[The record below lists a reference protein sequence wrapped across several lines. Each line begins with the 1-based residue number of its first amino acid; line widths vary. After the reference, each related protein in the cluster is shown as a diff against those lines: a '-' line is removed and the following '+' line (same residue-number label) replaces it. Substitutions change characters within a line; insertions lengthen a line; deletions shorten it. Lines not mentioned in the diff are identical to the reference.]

1 MGVREIRTDDGVKSM
16 EKEFNLKSKNR
27 TAADVISSIIFWA
40 FWVLLIVYAISM
52 LVLPLYML
60 NTSLKAD
67 DLECVY
73 NPFGLPK
80 EFTWSNFKEIFVI
93 FDEKM
98 EISVAGMFWVSILTS
113 GLKPFLAVFF
123 TTLFAYVE
131 AKYQFFGKKF
141 FFNLGIVLMILPIVG
156 NLPSAMQINKA
167 LGVYDNL
174 ALNILTSPSG
184 CFYGTNFLLMY
195 GAFKVIPWDYAEA
208 AFIDGA
214 NDYTVL
220 FKIYLRMVLPQAVVL
235 FVLGFMGTWNDY
247 STYLIWLPSTPNISY
262 GMYLFYQKANAYRV
276 SLPELMAGFTVV
288 MIPTIVLYCC
298 TQKIINSKFVIGGL
312 KG

>member
-1 MGVREIRTDDGVKSM
+1 MRKRMKYESRS
-16 EKEFNLKSKNR
+16 
-27 TAADVISSIIFWA
+27 AADIVSLVVFWA
-40 FWVLLIVYAISM
+40 LWIILIIYAVSM

-67 DLECVY
+67 NLECVK
-73 NPFGLPK
+73 NPLGLPK
-80 EFTWSNFKEIFVI
+80 HVTWSNYREIFVI

-98 EISVAGMFWVSILTS
+98 EVSIAGMIGVSVSTS
-113 GLKPFLAVFF
+113 VLKPFLSVFF
-123 TTLFAYVE
+123 TTMFAYVE
-131 AKYQFFGKKF
+131 AKYEFFGKKF

-156 NLPSAMQINKA
+156 NLPSAMQVNKA

-174 ALNILTSPSG
+174 FMNIITSPVG

-214 NDYTVL
+214 GHYTVL
-220 FKIYLRMVLPQAVVL
+220 FKIYLRMALPQAVVL

-262 GMYLFYQKANAYRV
+262 GMYMFYQKANAYRV
-276 SLPELMAGFTVV
+276 SLPELMAGFTIV
-288 MIPTIVLYCC
+288 MIPTVLIYCA
-298 TQKIINSKFVIGGL
+298 TQRIINSKFAIGGL

>member
-1 MGVREIRTDDGVKSM
+1 MKRKMKYETRS
-16 EKEFNLKSKNR
+16 
-27 TAADVISSIIFWA
+27 AADVVSLVIFWA
-40 FWVLLIVYAISM
+40 LWVFLILYAISM

-60 NTSLKAD
+60 NTSLKANN
-67 DLECVY
+67 LECMK

-80 EFTWSNFKEIFVI
+80 KATWTNFKQIFVI

-98 EISVAGMFWVSILTS
+98 DVSVASMIGVSLLTS
-113 GLKPFLAVFF
+113 IAKPFLGVFF
-123 TTLFAYVE
+123 TMLFAYVE
-131 AKYQFFGKKF
+131 AKYEFFGRKF

-167 LGVYDNL
+167 LKVYDNL
-174 ALNILTSPSG
+174 FMNIITSPVG

-214 NDYTVL
+214 GHYTVL
-220 FKIYLRMVLPQAVVL
+220 FKIYLRMALPQAVVL

-262 GMYLFYQKANAYRV
+262 GMYVFYQKANAFRV
-276 SLPELMAGFTVV
+276 SLPQLMAGFTMV
-288 MIPTIVLYCC
+288 MIPTVVIYCA
-298 TQKIINSKFVIGGL
+298 TQKIINSKFAIGGL

>member
-1 MGVREIRTDDGVKSM
+1 MKRKMKYKSHTATD
-16 EKEFNLKSKNR
+16 
-27 TAADVISSIIFWA
+27 AASAVVYWILWG
-40 FWVLLIVYAISM
+40 LMLILSISM
-52 LVLPLYML
+52 LILPLYMI
-60 NTSLKAD
+60 NTSLKLD
-67 DLECVY
+67 NLECVM
-73 NPFGLPK
+73 NPFGLP
-80 EFTWSNFKEIFVI
+80 ESPNFANFEKIFII
-93 FDEKM
+93 FEEKM
-98 EISVAGMFWVSILTS
+98 EVSVGGMFAVSILTS
-113 GLKPFLAVFF
+113 VFKPLLSVFF

-131 AKYQFFGKKF
+131 AKYDFVGKKF
-141 FFNLGIVLMILPIVG
+141 WFNLGIVIMILPIVG
-156 NLPSAMQINKA
+156 SLPSAMQVSKA
-167 LGVYDNL
+167 LRVYDNL
-174 ALNILTSPSG
+174 FLNIITSPSG

-214 NDYTVL
+214 GHGTVL

-235 FVLGFMGTWNDY
+235 FVLGFMGSWNDY

-262 GMYLFYQKANAYRV
+262 GMYVFYQKASAYRV

-298 TQKIINSKFVIGGL
+298 TQKIIKSKFAIGGL

>member
-1 MGVREIRTDDGVKSM
+1 M
-16 EKEFNLKSKNR
+16 EQTTKNKIHTHSVGDIVSAVFYR
-27 TAADVISSIIFWA
+27 L
-40 FWVLLIVYAISM
+40 FWVVLIVYAASM

-67 DLECVY
+67 NLECIY
-73 NPFGLPK
+73 NPFGLP
-80 EFTWSNFKEIFVI
+80 ESITWGNFKEIFVI
-93 FDEKM
+93 FNEKM
-98 EISVAGMFWVSILTS
+98 EVSVAGMFAVSILTS
-113 GLKPFLAVFF
+113 VCKPFLAILF

-131 AKYQFFGKKF
+131 AKYDFFGKKF
-141 FFNLGIVLMILPIVG
+141 FFDLGIVLMILPIVG
-156 NLPSAMQINKA
+156 SLPSAMQVNKA

-174 ALNILTSPSG
+174 FLNILTSPSG

-208 AFIDGA
+208 AYIDGA

-220 FKIYLRMVLPQAVVL
+220 FGIYIRMVLPQAVVL
-235 FVLGFMGTWNDY
+235 FVLSFMGAWNDY
-247 STYLIWLPSTPNISY
+247 STYLMWLPSTPNISY
-262 GMYLFYQKANAYRV
+262 GMYLFYQRANSYRV

-288 MIPTIVLYCC
+288 MLPTVILYCG
-298 TQKIINSKFVIGGL
+298 TQKIITSKFVVGGL

>member
-1 MGVREIRTDDGVKSM
+1 MIKA
-16 EKEFNLKSKNR
+16 LKKKIKIHS
-27 TAADVISSIIFWA
+27 AGD
-40 FWVLLIVYAISM
+40 AISVALYALLWIALILSAASM
-52 LVLPLYML
+52 RVLPLYML

-67 DLECVY
+67 NLECIY
-73 NPFGLPK
+73 SPFGLP
-80 EFTWSNFKEIFVI
+80 ERANWGNFKEIFVI

-98 EISVAGMFWVSILTS
+98 EVSVAGMFSVSILTS
-113 GLKPFLAVFF
+113 VLKPFLAIFF

-131 AKYQFFGKKF
+131 AKYDFFGRKF
-141 FFNLGIVLMILPIVG
+141 LFNLGIVLMILPIVG
-156 NLPSAMQINKA
+156 SLPSAMQVSKA

-174 ALNILTSPSG
+174 FMNIITSPSG

-208 AFIDGA
+208 AYIDGA

-220 FKIYLRMVLPQAVVL
+220 FSIYIRMVLPQAVVL
-235 FVLGFMGTWNDY
+235 FVLSFMGAWNDY
-247 STYLIWLPSTPNISY
+247 NTYLIWLPSTPNISY
-262 GMYLFYQKANAYRV
+262 GMYLFYQRANAYRV

-288 MIPTIVLYCC
+288 MLPTVILYCG
-298 TQKIINSKFVIGGL
+298 TQKIITGKFVVGGL

>member
-16 EKEFNLKSKNR
+16 EKEFNLKPKNR
-27 TAADVISSIIFWA
+27 TAADVISSIIFRA

-113 GLKPFLAVFF
+113 VLKPFLGVLF

-174 ALNILTSPSG
+174 VLNILTSPSG